1 MGVILWNIFKIIGF
15 LLLAILALLLL
26 VVILVLF
33 SPICYYVAGNDTEG
47 MNGSFDVKWIL
58 GTIHAYGIY
67 EKGKLEFSLKLFGY
81 CIYGADKKQKQKKDM
96 ISIRRKQEAPQ
107 TKEQEQPKQEQVEQ
121 EQVEQEK
128 VEQEKIEQQE
138 PKKQQEKQT
147 IKKEP
152 KKQKNKKKK
161 KQKQKKVK
169 KPRKKIDEKY
179 KQLITYI
186 FQHKKELLHGTFVFC
201 KRMLKGILPKDI
213 CLKATIGTSDP
224 ALTGYLL
231 GVAGV
236 AKMKFK
242 NLQITGDFTQK
253 IIKDVFLKVKGRI
266 LLGYLFYA
274 VIRLLLIKSVRK
286 SIMIVW
292 KGYGDNNG

>member
-121 EQVEQEK
+121 EKIEQEK

-147 IKKEP
+147 IKK
-152 KKQKNKKKK
+152 
-161 KQKQKKVK
+161 
-169 KPRKKIDEKY
+169 
-179 KQLITYI
+179 
-186 FQHKKELLHGTFVFC
+186 
-201 KRMLKGILPKDI
+201 
-213 CLKATIGTSDP
+213 
-224 ALTGYLL
+224 
-231 GVAGV
+231 
-236 AKMKFK
+236 
-242 NLQITGDFTQK
+242 
-253 IIKDVFLKVKGRI
+253 
-266 LLGYLFYA
+266 
-274 VIRLLLIKSVRK
+274 
-286 SIMIVW
+286 
-292 KGYGDNNG
+292 